1 MSDLGAGG
9 LWSSGFME
17 YNRRGWT
24 WIRVTDMRD
33 TCGRYEVVALHLDYA
48 NRAESGREADFVE
61 AWCRQMGIIFR
72 KRVVGEVTRGVTAR
86 DEYEKV
92 SREIRFA
99 FYQEVRSSVGSIS
112 FVGVTRS

>member
-1 MSDLGAGG
+1 MG
-9 LWSSGFME
+9 
-17 YNRRGWT
+17 T
-24 WIRVTDMRD
+24 VTDMRD
-33 TCGRYEVVALHLDYA
+33 TYGRYEVVALHLDYA

-99 FYQEVRSSVGSIS
+99 FYQEVSRFMCCRDNDDRPHVGSNLR
-112 FVGVTRS
+112 G